1 MKLRSYHKQLQT
13 VIAIEL
19 IFIIVG
25 FFLAKNFW
33 EHTCNATLLSC
44 LSDKNLPLQSFLLL
58 NIIRPFLLTPLPI
71 FAMMAGNTFGPIE
84 GALIAAFGATLSCAV
99 IYIFAKAI
107 GKKLV
112 NPWLSSNLP
121 QTLRFI
127 RSQDWKIV
135 LVCRL
140 VPLIPFD
147 LCTLI
152 FGLLDFRWKYVI
164 IATFVAILP
173 ESYLFSKIA
182 NQDATVLSATV
193 STLSMIMIFCI
204 LPGIIIEFISRKK
217 GSSLWVRLKAMWIE
231 LKEEVKYNNE
241 IVKRHQHN
249 PAKIPVL
256 LVYGYFSSR
265 RALTVLE
272 RILTRQGYEVIS
284 FNLGGLLG
292 VFFTKGIKETAS
304 FIDFKLKRQFDR
316 HQFSKVTVV
325 AHSKGGLVALWWV
338 LKLGGSKYCNKVIT
352 MGSPFKG
359 SLLTW
364 LALVTPIGL
373 IFRDLWQ
380 MRPGSDL
387 LKELHDSEIPEN
399 VTIFNLFS
407 NKDSVAKGE
416 HGLFKPRKKSNQVV
430 PIPMHHVTHF
440 EFLYRRDVGD
450 ALINVLGSPY
460 LNDHYDNGTLVEN
473 RK

>member
-1 MKLRSYHKQLQT
+1 MKLHGYHKQLQT

-19 IFIIVG
+19 ILIVGG

-33 EHTCNATLLSC
+33 EHTCNATLLTC
-44 LSDKNLPLQSFLLL
+44 LAEKNLPLQSFLLL
-58 NIIRPFLLTPLPI
+58 NIIRPFLLTPIPI
-71 FAMMAGNTFGPIE
+71 FAMMAGSTFGPIK
-84 GALIAAFGATLSCAV
+84 GTVLAALGATLSCVAV
-99 IYIFAKAI
+99 YLLAKAI
-107 GKKLV
+107 GKRLV

-140 VPLIPFD
+140 VPIIPFD

-164 IATFVAILP
+164 LVTFVAIIP
-173 ESYLFSKIA
+173 ESYLFSIIA
-182 NQDATVLSATV
+182 TQDSTVFSVTV
-193 STLSMIMIFCI
+193 TTLSVIIIFCI
-204 LPGIIIEFISRKK
+204 LPGFIIEFISRKK

-249 PAKIPVL
+249 PAKIPIL

-292 VFFTKGIKETAS
+292 VFFTKGIKDTAN

-316 HQFSKVTVV
+316 HKFDKVTIV

-338 LKLGGSKYCNKVIT
+338 LKLGGSKYCHKVIT
-352 MGSPFKG
+352 MGTPFKG

-373 IFRDLWQ
+373 VFKDLWQ

-387 LKELHDSEIPEN
+387 LKDLHNSEIPRD
-399 VTIFNLFS
+399 VRIFNLFS
-407 NKDSVAKGE
+407 NKDRVARGE
-416 HGLFKPRKKSNQVV
+416 HGLFKPRTKSTSVV

-450 ALINVLGSPY
+450 ALINILGSPY
-460 LNDHYDNGTLVEN
+460 LDTVHDKSKASYKID
-473 RK
+473 